1 MAKKNETTQKKISKW
16 EAAPKSIQNLY
27 FAMNGLFDELFD
39 GLNSI
44 IGPEDAN
51 NKEKALNDLLARVLD
66 DYNELEAKHQKE
78 CGMISEY
85 EDENTLLKES
95 LRKQITM
102 LNAENRESRETI
114 ELLRNYNLKQYNDYA
129 KLESEYKEEN
139 EQLKADLEKQ
149 VAITEEIRE
158 LRDGYLTYWMEA
170 NERLGQ
176 LQTMLAAVDVTVE
189 YEDNDGDGVGNWRVC
204 NKLAKANEEL
214 ELERYRFENELSYIL
229 DSIEAALSIQRIHL
243 ASSYDDRASYIIKKI
258 KDDRK
263 KYFVYESV
271 AKSHYGLYSE
281 NHNDPETLESLK
293 KFLMDEYKFDVI
305 FSYTSSDD
313 GYWTLVQRGPNVF
326 NRKSNNFRWA
336 FRGAMEC
343 LGMSP
348 GAIAA
353 EIIWTSN
360 SKVTPTD
367 ISLKWSQRACE
378 KFETKE

>member
-1 MAKKNETTQKKISKW
+1 MAKKNENTQKKISKL

-51 NKEKALNDLLARVLD
+51 NKEKALIDLLTRVLD

-85 EDENTLLKES
+85 EEEIS
-95 LRKQITM
+95 Q
-102 LNAENRESRETI
+102 
-114 ELLRNYNLKQYNDYA
+114 
-129 KLESEYKEEN
+129 YKEEN

-149 VAITEEIRE
+149 VAITEEISE
-158 LRDGYLTYWMEA
+158 IRDKYLTCCVDAEY
-170 NERLGQ
+170 RLDQ
-176 LQTMLAAVDVTVE
+176 LLILLAAVDVTVE
-189 YEDNDGDGVGNWRVC
+189 HEDNDNDGVGNWRVC
-204 NKLAKANEEL
+204 NTLKMKNL
-214 ELERYRFENELSYIL
+214 ELEVERYRYEHRLNSIL
-229 DSIEAALSIQRIHL
+229 EEIETALDIQRIHL
-243 ASSYDDRASYIIKKI
+243 SSSYDDRADHIIKKI
-258 KDDRK
+258 GERVKEEPNK
-263 KYFVYESV
+263 PES
-271 AKSHYGLYSE
+271 
-281 NHNDPETLESLK
+281 LESLK
-293 KFLMDEYKFDVI
+293 KFLMDEYKFDVTFI
-305 FSYTSSDD
+305 RTSPDE
-313 GYWTLVQRGPNVF
+313 GFWKLIQRGPNVF

-378 KFETKE
+378 YYEKGEEK